1 MSERKRWT
9 DLAAEHPF
17 WTVLAEPRYRGD
29 RIGAEDIREFFA
41 TGQREITHTLSRVR
55 RLVDPDFHPGVS
67 VDYGSGV
74 GRLTLPIARESG
86 RAIGVDLSEPMLRES
101 RSNAEK
107 QGVTNVE
114 FVHADEFLSADD
126 TKYRLDF
133 VHSYIVLQH
142 IHPRIGLSITDT
154 LLRRLNVGGVA
165 ALHYTY
171 ARRASMLRRIVHP
184 LRWRIPPLNVLA
196 NIIQRRPTFEPMIPM
211 HEYDMVA
218 LFALFQKHG
227 ASEIHAEL
235 TDQGGH
241 LGAMFIFKKDM

>member
-41 TGQREITHTLSRVR
+41 TGEREITHTLSRIR
-55 RLVDPDFHPGVS
+55 RHVAPEFRPRLA

-74 GRLTLPIARESG
+74 GRLTLPIARASERS
-86 RAIGVDLSEPMLRES
+86 IGVDLSEPMLAES
-101 RSNAEK
+101 RRNAES
-107 QGVTNVE
+107 QGITNVE
-114 FVHADEFLSADD
+114 FVGADEFLAANDSR
-126 TKYRLDF
+126 YPLDF

-154 LLRRLNVGGVA
+154 LLRRLKTGGVA

-171 ARRASMLRRIVHP
+171 ARRASLVRRIVHP
-184 LRWRIPPLNVLA
+184 LRWRFPPLNALA
-196 NIIQRRPTFEPMIPM
+196 NIVQRRPTFEPMIPM
-211 HEYDMVA
+211 HEYDVVE
-218 LFALFQKHG
+218 LFDLFQKHG
-227 ASEIHAEL
+227 AAEIHAEL

-241 LGAMFIFKKDM
+241 LGAMFIFRKAM